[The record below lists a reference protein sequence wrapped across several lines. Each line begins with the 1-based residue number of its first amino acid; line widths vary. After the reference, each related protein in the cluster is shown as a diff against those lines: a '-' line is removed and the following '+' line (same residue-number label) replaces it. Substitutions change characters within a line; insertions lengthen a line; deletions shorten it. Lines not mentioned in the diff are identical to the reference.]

1 MKIENQNEKLQNKRI
16 TLMRIRDVIK
26 KQNFDMFYDFTD
38 IHTLESIKFQLPNL
52 ANIIGWN
59 EFSNL
64 GIEDDKVDQLY
75 GEMDMNMFRYN
86 KLITDELNNIR
97 TMIFD
102 WHLYN
107 LEKLNAVEYYCDD
120 NIEGYGIHLN
130 ECPSFILHDY
140 MHPYKTVKEIDYVLE

>member
-97 TMIFD
+97 IMIFD
-102 WHLYN
+102 WHL
-107 LEKLNAVEYYCDD
+107 
-120 NIEGYGIHLN
+120 
-130 ECPSFILHDY
+130 
-140 MHPYKTVKEIDYVLE
+140 